1 MRAIVRL
8 TIRPLLAPGVQVPR
22 QRRLLDAVGRVARF
36 PDGTRL
42 STVDLGGRRAERL
55 EPPGADPARAV
66 LYLHGG
72 GFTVGS
78 PVTHRALAA
87 YVASAA
93 GAPLF
98 AELTGL
104 PPMLIHVGEDEILG
118 VDAERLYERAR
129 AAGVQIT
136 YRRLPH
142 LWHVAHLHAGL
153 VAESTAAAHEVGVF
167 VGGNI
172 RHPAPQRPTSAE

>member
-1 MRAIVRL
+1 MNAVSGRAPVPRRLMRAIVRL
-8 TIRPLLAPGVQVPR
+8 TIRPLLAPGVPVPR

-36 PDGTRL
+36 PDGSRL

-87 YVASAA
+87 YVAAAA
-93 GAPLF
+93 GAPVYL
-98 AELTGL
+98 L
-104 PPMLIHVGEDEILG
+104 DY
-118 VDAERLYERAR
+118 RLAPEHHGCGRALR
-129 AAGVQIT
+129 AMPTAPT
-136 YRRLPH
+136 LAHPNFRRC
-142 LWHVAHLHAGL
+142 
-153 VAESTAAAHEVGVF
+153 S
-167 VGGNI
+167 
-172 RHPAPQRPTSAE
+172 PT